1 MFKVPLFA
9 DKEVKKPIAAR
20 CEADVNTRLRLKY
33 NPYYHTVTK
42 NQGVNIEVDGRPMVM
57 MSSNEYLGLSQHPK
71 VMEAAKKVIDEW
83 GTSACGSRLAN
94 GSRSYHTELEEELA
108 DFLGKEA
115 CHIMTAGYMACM
127 VSISSIAQRGDAVI
141 VDKSIHSSLWDG
153 IRLSFGTIE
162 RFSHNDMESLA
173 RLLEQLEPDQPKII
187 LVDGVYSME
196 GHIAPVDEL
205 VELANRYQA
214 FLIVDDAHGF
224 GMLGPE
230 GRGVCHHFGKADD
243 VDVIVSSFSKSL
255 ASAGGFVAAD
265 RSVIDYLRSNS
276 KQIIFS
282 AAPTPPVCATALA
295 SLRVMRAEP
304 QHREKLLDNVRYL
317 RGLLDQHGFDYW
329 NSPTAAVPIVI
340 GNRDRCW
347 AVWKSLWESGFFTV
361 MSVSPGVPVGKDLI
375 RCAVSALHTR
385 QQLEQFTEALLKACK
400 RSGVS
405 LKK

>member
-1 MFKVPLFA
+1 MFKVPIFA
-9 DKEVKKPIAAR
+9 DKENKKPVSERCAA
-20 CEADVNTRLRLKY
+20 DINTRLRLKY

-42 NQGVNIEVDGRPMVM
+42 NNGVNIEVDGKPMVM

-71 VMEAAKKVIDEW
+71 VIAAAKAALDEW

-94 GSRSYHTELEEELA
+94 GSRSFHTELEEELA
-108 DFLGKEA
+108 TFLGKEA

-127 VSISSIAQRGDAVI
+127 MSISSIAQRGDAVI

-153 IRLSFGTIE
+153 IRLGFGTIE
-162 RFSHNDMESLA
+162 RFSHNDPESLA
-173 RLLEQLEPDQPKII
+173 TLLDQLEPDQPKII

-196 GHIAPVDEL
+196 GHIAPVDKL
-205 VELANRYQA
+205 VELANKYSA

-224 GMLGPE
+224 GMLGPD
-230 GRGVCHHFGKADD
+230 GRGVCHEFGVSEE
-243 VDVIVSSFSKSL
+243 VDMIVSSFSKSL

-265 RSVIDYLRSNS
+265 KTTIDYLRSNS

-282 AAPTPPVCATALA
+282 AGPTPPVCATALA
-295 SLRVMRAEP
+295 SLRVMQQEP
-304 QHREKLLDNVRYL
+304 QHREKLHSNTEYL
-317 RGLLDQHGFDYW
+317 RSMLDENGIDYW
-329 NSPTAAVPIVI
+329 DSPTAAVPIVI

-347 AVWKSLWESGFFTV
+347 AVWKSLWEQGFFTV

-385 QQLEQFTEALLKACK
+385 EQLEQFVTALLKACK
-400 RSGVS
+400 RAGVS
-405 LKK
+405 FKK

>member
-1 MFKVPLFA
+1 MFKVPIFS
-9 DKEVKKPIAAR
+9 DKEEKKPVAAR
-20 CEADVNTRLRLKY
+20 CESDVNTRLRLKY
-33 NPYYHTVTK
+33 NPYYHTITK
-42 NQGVNIEVDGRPMVM
+42 NRGIEIEVDGRPMVM

-71 VMEAAKKVIDEW
+71 VVAAAKNALEEW
-83 GTSACGSRLAN
+83 GTSSCGSRLAN
-94 GSRSYHTELEEELA
+94 GSRTYHTLLEEELA
-108 DFLGKEA
+108 AFLGKEA

-162 RFSHNDMESLA
+162 RFSHNDTGSLA
-173 RLLEQLEPDQPKII
+173 TLLNQLEPDQPKII

-196 GHIAPVDEL
+196 GHIAPVDKL
-205 VELANRYQA
+205 VELANKYRA
-214 FLIVDDAHGF
+214 FLVVDDAHGF

-230 GRGVCHHFGKADD
+230 GRGVCHHFGVSDE

-255 ASAGGFVAAD
+255 ASAGGFVAGD
-265 RSVIDYLRSNS
+265 RSTIDYLRSNS

-295 SLRVMRAEP
+295 SLRVMQEEP
-304 QHREKLLDNVRYL
+304 QHREKLLSNTEYL
-317 RGLLDQHGFDYW
+317 RGMLDEHQIDYW
-329 NSPTAAVPIVI
+329 ESPTAAVPIVI

-347 AVWKSLWESGFFTV
+347 AVWKSLWEQGFFTV

-375 RCAVSALHTR
+375 RCAVSSLHSR
-385 QQLEQFTEALLKACK
+385 EQLERFVEALLKACK
-400 RSGVS
+400 RAGVS
-405 LKK
+405 FKK

>member
-1 MFKVPLFA
+1 MFKVPIFA
-9 DKEVKKPIAAR
+9 DKNERKPVAAR
-20 CEADVNTRLRLKY
+20 CESDVNTRLRLKY
-33 NPYYHTVTK
+33 NPYYHTITK
-42 NQGVNIEVDGRPMVM
+42 NKGIHIEVDGRPMVM

-71 VMEAAKKVIDEW
+71 VMEAAKQAVDEW
-83 GTSACGSRLAN
+83 GTSPCGSRLAN
-94 GSRSYHTELEEELA
+94 GSRAYHTILEEELA
-108 DFLGKEA
+108 AFLGKEA

-162 RFSHNDMESLA
+162 RFSHNDVDSLET
-173 RLLEQLEPDQPKII
+173 LLNQLEPDQPKII

-196 GHIAPVDEL
+196 GHIAPVDKL
-205 VELANRYQA
+205 VELANKYQA
-214 FLIVDDAHGF
+214 FLVVDDAHGF
-224 GMLGPE
+224 GMLGPN
-230 GRGVCHHFGKADD
+230 GQGVCHQFGVADQ

-265 RSVIDYLRSNS
+265 KSTIDYLRSNS

-295 SLRVMRAEP
+295 SLRVMQEEP
-304 QHREKLLDNVRYL
+304 QHREKLLSNTEYL
-317 RGLLDQHGFDYW
+317 RSMLDEHEINYW
-329 NSPTAAVPIVI
+329 DSPTAAVPIVI

-347 AVWKSLWESGFFTV
+347 AVWKSLWEQGFFTV

-385 QQLEQFTEALLKACK
+385 EQLEQFVEALLKACK
-400 RSGVS
+400 RAGVS
-405 LKK
+405 FK